1 MKNLKEKVQQLKIQA
16 VRLLEALDR
25 PFLLIAILLILLS
38 GYLVEPFSIKIHLP
52 LFGDILLVGGVTDV
66 MDRWDTM
73 LNLYRLAFLLLVQV
87 ARKSLMKIMYNLPH
101 RIIFWLLLNHFYDRM
116 HGETGWSVNDTLT
129 VIMILLEVFFQ
140 RKLNILPNK
149 K

>member
-1 MKNLKEKVQQLKIQA
+1 MES
-16 VRLLEALDR
+16 LLEALDK
-25 PFLLIAILLILLS
+25 PFLLIAILLILFS
-38 GYLVEPFSIKIHLP
+38 AHLVNLYSIKIHLP
-52 LFGDILLVGGVTDV
+52 IIGNISLVGGIADV
-66 MDRWDTM
+66 NDRWDAM
-73 LNLYRLAFLLLVQV
+73 LNLYRLSVLLLVQV

-140 RKLNILPNK
+140 RKLNILSNK